1 MLKQEASPS
10 AWFYLPIY
18 FFILF
23 TSKDY
28 EHLFKKKKKLKTKQG
43 ERESYGMYV
52 CKTTKSYSNMC
63 CGYCCLKRRK
73 KNR

>member
-28 EHLFKKKKKLKTKQG
+28 EHLFKKKK
-43 ERESYGMYV
+43 S
-52 CKTTKSYSNMC
+52 
-63 CGYCCLKRRK
+63 
-73 KNR
+73 